1 MTLKATQN
9 CVIIERDVEKHAFLE
24 LTAKE
29 KQETGV
35 VIDIG
40 PTCKDLFVGD
50 HVYFGTGQEFT
61 YQGKDFVVIRED
73 HVIGVLNG

>member
-1 MTLKATQN
+1 MTLTATQN
-9 CVIIERDVEKHAFLE
+9 CAIIQRDVEKHAFLE
-24 LTAKE
+24 LSHKE

-35 VIDIG
+35 VISIG
-40 PTCKDLFVGD
+40 PNCKDLYVGD

-61 YQGKDFVVIRED
+61 YHGKDYVVIRED